1 MTDVAAPSEIVKGY
15 GWKPDPPDQRDRLYA
30 APPPVQETLPA
41 SVDLR
46 PQCPPVYDQGRL
58 GSCTANGIAGA
69 MAFDA
74 IKQGIA
80 GYSSPSRLFIYYNER
95 ELEGTVDTDS
105 GAYIRDGVK
114 SVTKQGA
121 CFETAWP
128 YDITKFAIKPSD
140 DCYQK
145 ALDHQSL
152 EYSRVAR
159 DLTQMKGCLA
169 EGYPFVFGFTVYE
182 SFESPAVDA
191 SGTVPMPLHTEAVL
205 GGHCVV
211 AVGYDDAS
219 ARFEIRNSWGTGWGD
234 QGYGTMPYA
243 YLLSRGLASDFWT
256 IRRVE

>member
-1 MTDVAAPSEIVKGY
+1 MADSAAQSAIERGY

-30 APPPVQETLPA
+30 APPPVQEALPA
-41 SVDLR
+41 QLDLTS
-46 PQCPPVYDQGRL
+46 QCPPVYDQGRL

-69 MAFDA
+69 MEFDA
-74 IKQGIA
+74 MKQGIY
-80 GYSSPSRLFIYYNER
+80 GYSTPSRLFIYYNER

-121 CFETAWP
+121 CFETDWP
-128 YDITKFAIKPSD
+128 YDTPKFAAKPSS

-145 ALDHQSL
+145 ALDHQTL

-182 SFESPAVDA
+182 SLESPEVDA
-191 SGTVPMPLHTEAVL
+191 SGIVPMPLHTEKVL
-205 GGHCVV
+205 GGHCVL
-211 AVGYDDAS
+211 AVGYDDAL
-219 ARFEIRNSWGTGWGD
+219 ARFRIRNSWSTKWGD
-234 QGYGTMPYA
+234 KGYGTMPYA